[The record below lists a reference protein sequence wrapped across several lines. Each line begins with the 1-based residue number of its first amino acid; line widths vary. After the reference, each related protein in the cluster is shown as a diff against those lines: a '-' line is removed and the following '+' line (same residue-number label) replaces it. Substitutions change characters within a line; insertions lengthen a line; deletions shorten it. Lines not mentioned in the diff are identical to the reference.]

1 MTSTTT
7 TRAAAL
13 PAPPATD
20 DPRRA
25 ELREE
30 IRSAKGKFEEASAE
44 VTSLLREI
52 RALPFD
58 SPERAAKEKDLAE
71 WKEREATLERQLDKL
86 KQDLKDLDAKLQA
99 LEAALAPPGTPIP
112 N

>member
-1 MTSTTT
+1 MASTTT

-20 DPRRA
+20 DPRMVKLQGQIDA
-25 ELREE
+25 LE
-30 IRSAKGKFEEASAE
+30 AKFEEASAK
-44 VTSLLREI
+44 VTRLLGVIE
-52 RALPFD
+52 ALPFD
-58 SPERAAKEKDLAE
+58 SPELGKKEKDLAE

>member
-1 MTSTTT
+1 MASTTT

-20 DPRRA
+20 DPRLA
-25 ELREE
+25 ELLEE
-30 IRSAKGKFEEASAE
+30 IRSAKAKFEEASAE

-58 SPERAAKEKDLAE
+58 SPELGKKEKDLAG
-71 WKEREATLERQLDKL
+71 WERQQTTLERQLVH
-86 KQDLKDLDAKLQA
+86 LDAKVQA
-99 LEAALAPPGTPIP
+99 LLHPGVHTGA
-112 N
+112 